1 MTTQLQLL
9 GILLRVQADIL
20 QNFTQTPPLAPQ
32 SDNNLEGPE
41 AITDEDIEAVFTDI
55 EQRDVETRSNID
67 PIIEGSEV
75 EAAKVYN
82 LEELAQVEKG
92 LAPGAFND
100 ETRVVVDITA
110 GGTDW
115 DISSLLQAKGVSA

>member
-1 MTTQLQLL
+1 M
-9 GILLRVQADIL
+9 
-20 QNFTQTPPLAPQ
+20 
-32 SDNNLEGPE
+32 
-41 AITDEDIEAVFTDI
+41 
-55 EQRDVETRSNID
+55 ETRSNID

-82 LEELAQVEKG
+82 LEELTQVEKG
-92 LAPGAFND
+92 LAPRAFND
-100 ETRVVVDITA
+100 ETQVVVDITA